1 MPQTLLAL
9 CAILVF
15 TFFAF
20 GRVQDDAS
28 LERRTISAE
37 IERAL
42 TDAARNRMA
51 EIERKAFDEQDAG
64 PTSGIR
70 MAPSTSV
77 IGRDAGET
85 TVSLFDDIDDF
96 NDLDVVLG
104 GPERRAAPV
113 DVALIAPALA
123 AGSVTAGMVQY
134 DLTVS
139 VRYVDPLSPGVV
151 STVPTM
157 AKEVVV
163 TAREVTTGA
172 TGRPAAIARIR
183 RLFTP
188 AGMAA
193 R

>member
-20 GRVQDDAS
+20 GRVQNDAS

-37 IERAL
+37 VERAL

-51 EIERKAFDEQDAG
+51 EIERAAFDEEDAG
-64 PTSGIR
+64 PSSGIR
-70 MAPSTSV
+70 MAPPTSA

-85 TVSLFDDIDDF
+85 TVGAFDDLDDY
-96 NDLDVVLG
+96 NDLEAVLG
-104 GPERRAAPV
+104 GPERRSAPV
-113 DVALIAPALA
+113 D
-123 AGSVTAGMVQY
+123 AGTIEY

-139 VRYVDPLSPGVV
+139 VRYVDPTAPGVV
-151 STVPTM
+151 SSVPTM

-163 TAREVTTGA
+163 TTREVTTGA